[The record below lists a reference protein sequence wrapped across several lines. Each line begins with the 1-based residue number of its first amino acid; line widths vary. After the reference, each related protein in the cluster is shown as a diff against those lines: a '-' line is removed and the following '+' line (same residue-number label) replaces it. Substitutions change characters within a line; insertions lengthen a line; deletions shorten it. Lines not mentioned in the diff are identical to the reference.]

1 MSEFNLQ
8 KGSSFIENALT
19 VKNNFWRY
27 VLGIFIIFIF
37 TQIGSI
43 PFIVAIFNKVGL
55 EGAADLD
62 PSTMMT
68 ILENSN
74 LTFFYTLFTFF
85 VGFIGFII
93 VIKYL
98 HNQSILSI
106 TSSRKTID
114 YKRILTSFTAIST
127 ILVLNI
133 LFSFLITPEDY
144 ILQFNLNDFLIL
156 LLIAVIFIP
165 IQTSLEEYI
174 FRGYLMQGIGIV
186 VDLKK
191 SLYHVIIVILCA
203 IIYMK
208 FLYFEINFFEILLNV
223 LAFLMFYSIVIFTMD
238 SLRVSNKILKSSIYI
253 FLYEIFRRKSTP
265 LLITSLTFGFLHFY
279 NPEIMK
285 LGSILLVHYVATGLF
300 LGIITLMDDGTELAL
315 GFHAG
320 NNLLIAL
327 IVTADWT
334 VFQTTS
340 ILKYIGEPNVIN
352 QSLFSLS
359 IIYPILLF
367 YFSRKYNWTNWK
379 DKLTGKVK

>member
-1 MSEFNLQ
+1 M
-8 KGSSFIENALT
+8 FIQNALK
-19 VKNNFWRY
+19 VKNNIWRY
-27 VLGIFIIFIF
+27 ALGIFIIFIF

-43 PFIVAIFNKVGL
+43 PFIIAIFNKVGL
-55 EGAADLD
+55 EGAANLD
-62 PSTMMT
+62 PSKMMT

-74 LTFFYTLFTFF
+74 LTFFYTLLTFF
-85 VGFIGFII
+85 VGFIGFLI

-98 HNQSILSI
+98 HNQSVLSI
-106 TSSRKTID
+106 TTSRKTID
-114 YKRILTSFTAIST
+114 YKRILTSFTAISV

-133 LFSFLITPEDY
+133 LFSFFTSSEEY

-165 IQTSLEEYI
+165 VQTSLEEYV
-174 FRGYLMQGIGIV
+174 FRGYLMQGLGV
-186 VDLKK
+186 MFNNKWLP
-191 SLYHVIIVILCA
+191 LIL
-203 IIYMK
+203 
-208 FLYFEINFFEILLNV
+208 
-223 LAFLMFYSIVIFTMD
+223 
-238 SLRVSNKILKSSIYI
+238 
-253 FLYEIFRRKSTP
+253 
-265 LLITSLTFGFLHFY
+265 TSFSFGFLHFY

-300 LGIITLMDDGTELAL
+300 LGILTLMDDGMELAL

-334 VFQTTS
+334 GFQTTS
-340 ILKYIGEPNVIN
+340 IFKYIGEPNVIN

-379 DKLTGKVK
+379 GKLTGKVK

>member
-1 MSEFNLQ
+1 M
-8 KGSSFIENALT
+8 FIQNALK
-19 VKNNFWRY
+19 VKNNIWRY
-27 VLGIFIIFIF
+27 ALGIFIIFIF

-43 PFIVAIFNKVGL
+43 PFIIAIFNKVGL
-55 EGAADLD
+55 EGAANLD
-62 PSTMMT
+62 PSKMMT

-74 LTFFYTLFTFF
+74 LTFFYTLLTFF
-85 VGFIGFII
+85 VGFIGFLI

-98 HNQSILSI
+98 HNQSVLSI
-106 TSSRKTID
+106 TTSRKTID
-114 YKRILTSFTAIST
+114 YKRILTSFTAISV

-133 LFSFLITPEDY
+133 LFSFLISPDDY

-165 IQTSLEEYI
+165 IQTSLEEYV
-174 FRGYLMQGIGIV
+174 FSGYLMQGFGV
-186 VDLKK
+186 MFNNKWLP
-191 SLYHVIIVILCA
+191 LIL
-203 IIYMK
+203 
-208 FLYFEINFFEILLNV
+208 
-223 LAFLMFYSIVIFTMD
+223 
-238 SLRVSNKILKSSIYI
+238 
-253 FLYEIFRRKSTP
+253 
-265 LLITSLTFGFLHFY
+265 TSFSFGFLHFY

-300 LGIITLMDDGTELAL
+300 LGILTLMDDGMELAL

-340 ILKYIGEPNVIN
+340 IFKYIGEPNVIN

-379 DKLTGKVK
+379 GKLTGKVK

>member
-1 MSEFNLQ
+1 M
-8 KGSSFIENALT
+8 FIQNALK
-19 VKNNFWRY
+19 VKNNIWRY
-27 VLGIFIIFIF
+27 ALGIFIIFIF

-43 PFIVAIFNKVGL
+43 PFIIAIFNKVGL
-55 EGAADLD
+55 EGAANLD
-62 PSTMMT
+62 PSKMMT

-74 LTFFYTLFTFF
+74 LTFFYTLLTFF
-85 VGFIGFII
+85 VGFIGFLI

-98 HNQSILSI
+98 HNQSFLSI
-106 TSSRKTID
+106 TTSRKTID

-133 LFSFLITPEDY
+133 LFSFLISPDDY

-165 IQTSLEEYI
+165 VQTSLEEYV
-174 FRGYLMQGIGIV
+174 FRGYLMQGLGV
-186 VDLKK
+186 MFNNKWLP
-191 SLYHVIIVILCA
+191 LIL
-203 IIYMK
+203 
-208 FLYFEINFFEILLNV
+208 
-223 LAFLMFYSIVIFTMD
+223 
-238 SLRVSNKILKSSIYI
+238 
-253 FLYEIFRRKSTP
+253 
-265 LLITSLTFGFLHFY
+265 TSFSFGFLHFY

-300 LGIITLMDDGTELAL
+300 LGILTLMDDGMELAL

-340 ILKYIGEPNVIN
+340 IFKYIGEPNVIN

-379 DKLTGKVK
+379 GKLTGKVK

>member
-1 MSEFNLQ
+1 M
-8 KGSSFIENALT
+8 FIQNALK
-19 VKNNFWRY
+19 VKNNIWRY
-27 VLGIFIIFIF
+27 ALGIFIIFIF

-43 PFIVAIFNKVGL
+43 PFIIAIFNKVGL
-55 EGAADLD
+55 EGAANLD
-62 PSTMMT
+62 PSKMMT

-74 LTFFYTLFTFF
+74 LTFFYTLLTFF
-85 VGFIGFII
+85 IGFIGFLI

-98 HNQSILSI
+98 HNQSVLSI
-106 TSSRKTID
+106 TTSRKTID
-114 YKRILTSFTAIST
+114 YKRILTSFTAISV

-133 LFSFLITPEDY
+133 LFSFFTSSEEY

-165 IQTSLEEYI
+165 VQTSLEEYV
-174 FRGYLMQGIGIV
+174 FRGYLMQGLGV
-186 VDLKK
+186 MFNNKWLP
-191 SLYHVIIVILCA
+191 LIL
-203 IIYMK
+203 
-208 FLYFEINFFEILLNV
+208 
-223 LAFLMFYSIVIFTMD
+223 
-238 SLRVSNKILKSSIYI
+238 
-253 FLYEIFRRKSTP
+253 
-265 LLITSLTFGFLHFY
+265 TSFSFGFLHFY

-300 LGIITLMDDGTELAL
+300 LGTLTLMDDGMELAL

-340 ILKYIGEPNVIN
+340 IFKYIGEPNVIN

-379 DKLTGKVK
+379 GKLTGKVK

>member
-1 MSEFNLQ
+1 MFLQ
-8 KGSSFIENALT
+8 NALK
-19 VKNNFWRY
+19 VKNNIWRY
-27 VLGIFIIFIF
+27 ALGIFIIFIF

-43 PFIVAIFNKVGL
+43 PFIIAIFNKVGL
-55 EGAADLD
+55 EGAANLD
-62 PSTMMT
+62 PSKMMT

-74 LTFFYTLFTFF
+74 LTFFYTLLTFF
-85 VGFIGFII
+85 VGFIGFLI

-98 HNQSILSI
+98 HNQSFLSI
-106 TSSRKTID
+106 TTSRKTID
-114 YKRILTSFTAIST
+114 YKRILTSFTAISV

-133 LFSFLITPEDY
+133 LFSFFTSSEEY

-165 IQTSLEEYI
+165 VQTSLEEYV
-174 FRGYLMQGIGIV
+174 FRGYLMQGLGV
-186 VDLKK
+186 MFNNKWLP
-191 SLYHVIIVILCA
+191 LIL
-203 IIYMK
+203 
-208 FLYFEINFFEILLNV
+208 
-223 LAFLMFYSIVIFTMD
+223 
-238 SLRVSNKILKSSIYI
+238 
-253 FLYEIFRRKSTP
+253 
-265 LLITSLTFGFLHFY
+265 TSFSFGFLHFY

-300 LGIITLMDDGTELAL
+300 LGILTLMDDGMELAL

-379 DKLTGKVK
+379 GKLTGKVK

>member
-1 MSEFNLQ
+1 MY
-8 KGSSFIENALT
+8 IANALT
-19 VKNNFWRY
+19 IKNNFWRY
-27 VLGIFIIFIF
+27 VLGVFIIFIF

-55 EGAADLD
+55 EGAANLD
-62 PSTMMT
+62 ASKMMT

-74 LTFFYTLFTFF
+74 LTFFYTLLTFF

-106 TSSRKTID
+106 TSSRKSID

-133 LFSFLITPEDY
+133 LFSFLISPEDY
-144 ILQFNLNDFLIL
+144 VLQFNLNDFLIL
-156 LLIAVIFIP
+156 LLITVIFIP
-165 IQTSLEEYI
+165 VQTSLEEYV
-174 FRGYLMQGIGIV
+174 FRGYLMQGLGVMINNKW
-186 VDLKK
+186 LP
-191 SLYHVIIVILCA
+191 LIL
-203 IIYMK
+203 
-208 FLYFEINFFEILLNV
+208 
-223 LAFLMFYSIVIFTMD
+223 
-238 SLRVSNKILKSSIYI
+238 
-253 FLYEIFRRKSTP
+253 
-265 LLITSLTFGFLHFY
+265 TSFSFGFLHFY

-300 LGIITLMDDGTELAL
+300 LGILTLMDEGMELAL

>member
-1 MSEFNLQ
+1 M
-8 KGSSFIENALT
+8 FIQNALK
-19 VKNNFWRY
+19 VKNNIWRY
-27 VLGIFIIFIF
+27 ALGIFIIFIF

-43 PFIVAIFNKVGL
+43 PFIIAIFNKVGL
-55 EGAADLD
+55 EGAANLD
-62 PSTMMT
+62 PSKMMT

-74 LTFFYTLFTFF
+74 LTFFYTLLTFF
-85 VGFIGFII
+85 VGFIGFLI

-98 HNQSILSI
+98 HNQSFLSI
-106 TSSRKTID
+106 TTSRKTID
-114 YKRILTSFTAIST
+114 YKRILTSFTAISV

-133 LFSFLITPEDY
+133 LFSFFTSSEEY

-165 IQTSLEEYI
+165 VQTSLEEYV
-174 FRGYLMQGIGIV
+174 FRGYLMQGLGV
-186 VDLKK
+186 MFNNKWLP
-191 SLYHVIIVILCA
+191 LIL
-203 IIYMK
+203 
-208 FLYFEINFFEILLNV
+208 
-223 LAFLMFYSIVIFTMD
+223 
-238 SLRVSNKILKSSIYI
+238 
-253 FLYEIFRRKSTP
+253 
-265 LLITSLTFGFLHFY
+265 TSFSFGFLHFY

-300 LGIITLMDDGTELAL
+300 LGILTLMDDGMELAL

-340 ILKYIGEPNVIN
+340 IFKYIGEPNVIN

>member
-1 MSEFNLQ
+1 M
-8 KGSSFIENALT
+8 FIQNALK
-19 VKNNFWRY
+19 VKNNIWRY
-27 VLGIFIIFIF
+27 ALGIFIIFIF

-43 PFIVAIFNKVGL
+43 PFIIAIFNKVGL
-55 EGAADLD
+55 EGAANLD
-62 PSTMMT
+62 PSKMMT

-74 LTFFYTLFTFF
+74 LTFFYTLLTFF
-85 VGFIGFII
+85 VGFIGFLI

-98 HNQSILSI
+98 HNQSVLSI
-106 TSSRKTID
+106 TTSRKTID
-114 YKRILTSFTAIST
+114 YKRILTSFTAISV

-133 LFSFLITPEDY
+133 LFSFFTSSEEY

-165 IQTSLEEYI
+165 VQTSLEEYV
-174 FRGYLMQGIGIV
+174 FRGYLMQGLGV
-186 VDLKK
+186 MFNNKWLP
-191 SLYHVIIVILCA
+191 LIL
-203 IIYMK
+203 
-208 FLYFEINFFEILLNV
+208 
-223 LAFLMFYSIVIFTMD
+223 
-238 SLRVSNKILKSSIYI
+238 
-253 FLYEIFRRKSTP
+253 
-265 LLITSLTFGFLHFY
+265 TSFSFGFLHFY

-300 LGIITLMDDGTELAL
+300 LGIITLMDDGMELAL

-327 IVTADWT
+327 VVTADWT
-334 VFQTTS
+334 VFQTSS

-379 DKLTGKVK
+379 GKLTGKVK

>member
-1 MSEFNLQ
+1 M
-8 KGSSFIENALT
+8 FIQNALK
-19 VKNNFWRY
+19 VKNNIWRY
-27 VLGIFIIFIF
+27 ALGIFIIFIF

-43 PFIVAIFNKVGL
+43 PFIIAIFNKVGI
-55 EGAADLD
+55 EGAANLD
-62 PSTMMT
+62 PSKMMT

-74 LTFFYTLFTFF
+74 LTFFYTLLTFF
-85 VGFIGFII
+85 VGFIGFLI

-98 HNQSILSI
+98 HNQSFLSI
-106 TSSRKTID
+106 TTSRKTID
-114 YKRILTSFTAIST
+114 YKRILTSFTAISV

-133 LFSFLITPEDY
+133 LFSFFTSSEEY

-165 IQTSLEEYI
+165 VQTSLEEYV
-174 FRGYLMQGIGIV
+174 FRGYLMQGLGV
-186 VDLKK
+186 MFNNKWLP
-191 SLYHVIIVILCA
+191 LIL
-203 IIYMK
+203 
-208 FLYFEINFFEILLNV
+208 
-223 LAFLMFYSIVIFTMD
+223 
-238 SLRVSNKILKSSIYI
+238 
-253 FLYEIFRRKSTP
+253 
-265 LLITSLTFGFLHFY
+265 TSFSFGFLHFY

-300 LGIITLMDDGTELAL
+300 LGILTLMDDGMELAL

-340 ILKYIGEPNVIN
+340 IFKYIGEPNVIN

-379 DKLTGKVK
+379 GKLTGKVK

>member
-1 MSEFNLQ
+1 M
-8 KGSSFIENALT
+8 FIQNALK
-19 VKNNFWRY
+19 VKNNIWRY
-27 VLGIFIIFIF
+27 ALGIFIIFIF

-43 PFIVAIFNKVGL
+43 PFVVAIFNKVGI
-55 EGAADLD
+55 EGAANLD
-62 PSTMMT
+62 PAKMMT

-74 LTFFYTLFTFF
+74 LTFFYTLLTFF
-85 VGFIGFII
+85 VGFIGFLI

-98 HNQSILSI
+98 HNQSVLSI
-106 TSSRKTID
+106 TTSRKTID
-114 YKRILTSFTAIST
+114 YKRILTSFTAISV

-133 LFSFLITPEDY
+133 LFSFFTSSEEY

-165 IQTSLEEYI
+165 VQTSLEEYV
-174 FRGYLMQGIGIV
+174 FRGYLMQGLGV
-186 VDLKK
+186 MFNNKWLP
-191 SLYHVIIVILCA
+191 LIL
-203 IIYMK
+203 
-208 FLYFEINFFEILLNV
+208 
-223 LAFLMFYSIVIFTMD
+223 
-238 SLRVSNKILKSSIYI
+238 
-253 FLYEIFRRKSTP
+253 
-265 LLITSLTFGFLHFY
+265 TSFSFGFLHFY

-300 LGIITLMDDGTELAL
+300 LGILTLMDDGMELAL

-327 IVTADWT
+327 FVTADWT

-340 ILKYIGEPNVIN
+340 IFKYIGEPNVIN

-379 DKLTGKVK
+379 GKLTGKVK

>member
-1 MSEFNLQ
+1 M
-8 KGSSFIENALT
+8 FIQNALK
-19 VKNNFWRY
+19 VKNNIWRY
-27 VLGIFIIFIF
+27 ALGIFIIFIF

-43 PFIVAIFNKVGL
+43 PFIIAIFNKVGL
-55 EGAADLD
+55 EGAANLD
-62 PSTMMT
+62 PYKMMT

-74 LTFFYTLFTFF
+74 LTFFYTLLTFF
-85 VGFIGFII
+85 VGFIGFLI

-98 HNQSILSI
+98 HNQSFLSI
-106 TSSRKTID
+106 TTSRKTID
-114 YKRILTSFTAIST
+114 YKRILTSFTAISV

-133 LFSFLITPEDY
+133 LFSFFTSSEEY

-165 IQTSLEEYI
+165 VQTSLEEYV
-174 FRGYLMQGIGIV
+174 FRGYLMQGLGV
-186 VDLKK
+186 MFNNKWLP
-191 SLYHVIIVILCA
+191 LIL
-203 IIYMK
+203 
-208 FLYFEINFFEILLNV
+208 
-223 LAFLMFYSIVIFTMD
+223 
-238 SLRVSNKILKSSIYI
+238 
-253 FLYEIFRRKSTP
+253 
-265 LLITSLTFGFLHFY
+265 TSFSFGFLHFY

-300 LGIITLMDDGTELAL
+300 LGILTLMDDGMELAL

-340 ILKYIGEPNVIN
+340 IFKYIGEPNVIN

-379 DKLTGKVK
+379 GKLTGKVK

>member
-1 MSEFNLQ
+1 M
-8 KGSSFIENALT
+8 FIQNALK
-19 VKNNFWRY
+19 VKNNIWRY
-27 VLGIFIIFIF
+27 ALGIFIIFIF

-43 PFIVAIFNKVGL
+43 PFIIAIFNKVGL
-55 EGAADLD
+55 EGAANLD
-62 PSTMMT
+62 PSKMMT

-74 LTFFYTLFTFF
+74 LTFFYTLLTFF
-85 VGFIGFII
+85 VGFIGFLI

-98 HNQSILSI
+98 HNQSVLSI
-106 TSSRKTID
+106 TTSRKTID
-114 YKRILTSFTAIST
+114 YKRILTSFSAISV

-133 LFSFLITPEDY
+133 LFSFFTSSEEY

-165 IQTSLEEYI
+165 VQTSLEEYV
-174 FRGYLMQGIGIV
+174 FRGYLMQGLGV
-186 VDLKK
+186 MFNNKWLP
-191 SLYHVIIVILCA
+191 LIL
-203 IIYMK
+203 
-208 FLYFEINFFEILLNV
+208 
-223 LAFLMFYSIVIFTMD
+223 
-238 SLRVSNKILKSSIYI
+238 
-253 FLYEIFRRKSTP
+253 
-265 LLITSLTFGFLHFY
+265 TSFSFGFLHFY

-300 LGIITLMDDGTELAL
+300 LGILTLMDDGMELAL

-379 DKLTGKVK
+379 GKLTGKVK

>member
-1 MSEFNLQ
+1 M
-8 KGSSFIENALT
+8 FIQNALK
-19 VKNNFWRY
+19 VKNNIWRY
-27 VLGIFIIFIF
+27 ALGILIIFIF

-43 PFIVAIFNKVGL
+43 PFIIAIFNKVGL
-55 EGAADLD
+55 EGAANLD
-62 PSTMMT
+62 PSKMMT
-68 ILENSN
+68 ILENNN
-74 LTFFYTLFTFF
+74 LTFFYTLLTFF
-85 VGFIGFII
+85 VGFIGFLI

-98 HNQSILSI
+98 HNQSFLSI
-106 TSSRKTID
+106 TTSRKTID
-114 YKRILTSFTAIST
+114 YKRILTSFTAISV

-133 LFSFLITPEDY
+133 LFSFFTSSEEY

-165 IQTSLEEYI
+165 VQTSLEEYV
-174 FRGYLMQGIGIV
+174 FRGYLMQGLGV
-186 VDLKK
+186 MFNNKWLP
-191 SLYHVIIVILCA
+191 LIL
-203 IIYMK
+203 
-208 FLYFEINFFEILLNV
+208 
-223 LAFLMFYSIVIFTMD
+223 
-238 SLRVSNKILKSSIYI
+238 
-253 FLYEIFRRKSTP
+253 
-265 LLITSLTFGFLHFY
+265 TSFSFGFLHFY

-300 LGIITLMDDGTELAL
+300 LGILTIMDDGMELAL

-340 ILKYIGEPNVIN
+340 IFKYIGESNVIN

-379 DKLTGKVK
+379 GKLTGKVK